1 MKRNGVITL
10 VMSMFLLLGIT
21 LGTSITMFIL
31 FLNKSD
37 HLLAI
42 LSYLILGIFVVLVI
56 VLMYLINK
64 YKDII
69 FTKKKS
75 EENSNEE
82 SHE

>member
-1 MKRNGVITL
+1 
-10 VMSMFLLLGIT
+10 
-21 LGTSITMFIL
+21 MFIL